1 METVIIELDEKKKY
15 RNAFYF
21 LSIERIIM
29 EYLDA
34 DDYFN
39 MLIYDKE
46 IMITSDNEEIIDG
59 LNSFLSEVEDEND

>member
-1 METVIIELDEKKKY
+1 METVIIELDLKKKY

-39 MLIYDKE
+39 MLIYDKD

>member
-1 METVIIELDEKKKY
+1 MKTVSIDLDHKKKY

-39 MLIYDKE
+39 MLIYDKD
-46 IMITSDNEEIIDG
+46 IMITSDNKEIIDG

>member
-1 METVIIELDEKKKY
+1 METVIIELDRKKKY

-29 EYLDA
+29 EYLDT

-46 IMITSDNEEIIDG
+46 IMITSDNKEIIDG

>member
-1 METVIIELDEKKKY
+1 MKTVDIKLDRKKKY

-29 EYLDA
+29 EYLDV

-39 MLIYDKE
+39 MLIYDE
-46 IMITSDNEEIIDG
+46 YIMITSDNEEIIDG
-59 LNSFLSEVEDEND
+59 LNSFLSEVGDEND

>member
-1 METVIIELDEKKKY
+1 METVFIELDQKKKY

-29 EYLDA
+29 EYLDT

-46 IMITSDNEEIIDG
+46 IMITSDNKEIIDG

>member
-1 METVIIELDEKKKY
+1 METVFIELDQKKKY

-46 IMITSDNEEIIDG
+46 IIITSDNKEIIDG

>member
-1 METVIIELDEKKKY
+1 MQTVIIELDHKKKH

-34 DDYFN
+34 DDYLN

-59 LNSFLSEVEDEND
+59 LNSLLSEVEDEND

>member
-1 METVIIELDEKKKY
+1 METVFIELDQKKKY

-46 IMITSDNEEIIDG
+46 IIITSDNKEIIDW
-59 LNSFLSEVEDEND
+59 LNSLLSEVEDEND

>member
-1 METVIIELDEKKKY
+1 METVIIELDQKKKY

-46 IMITSDNEEIIDG
+46 IIITSDNKEIIDW
-59 LNSFLSEVEDEND
+59 LNSLLSEVEDEND

>member
-1 METVIIELDEKKKY
+1 METVIIELDQKKKH

-29 EYLDA
+29 EYLDT

-39 MLIYDKE
+39 MLIYDKD
-46 IMITSDNEEIIDG
+46 IMITSDNKEIIDG

>member
-1 METVIIELDEKKKY
+1 METVIIDLDEKKKY

-29 EYLDA
+29 EELEV

-39 MLIYDKE
+39 MCIYDKD
-46 IMITSDNEEIIDG
+46 IMITSDNKEIIDG
-59 LNSFLSEVEDEND
+59 LNSLLSEVEDEND